1 MKIVNVKAYSVN
13 DVRKNSPFQ
22 LVKNATTMWRK
33 AGSPVA
39 GEELKTFMREYLAK
53 ETKNFPGQGCYIVV
67 DSAVSDSR
75 ENPYKIHNIPTEGK
89 RKFKRVYELINSA
102 TGELIDSAESK
113 EEAIKLAKAIVT
125 KQKETLGVGVK
136 HVCRIANVVVEGQAE
151 AFTFEYTP
159 SQNAKEGTF
168 LLFGIEAET
177 I

>member
-33 AGSPVA
+33 AGSHVA

-89 RKFKRVYELINSA
+89 RKFKRVPSEWF
-102 TGELIDSAESK
+102 
-113 EEAIKLAKAIVT
+113 
-125 KQKETLGVGVK
+125 GVK
-136 HVCRIANVVVEGQAE
+136 CSYREKLTKSEFFTVVETE
-151 AFTFEYTP
+151 DL
-159 SQNAKEGTF
+159 NASKFSLTESF
-168 LLFGIEAET
+168 YMNWL
-177 I
+177 